1 MPLPFEWFNYNV
13 LKNFAAVEIKGETRI
28 KTHTIPLLKPT
39 AKQNVLRKRRIVFS
53 ACAFFLLT
61 QYTAIKICWN
71 CNLRKIPLQLSAQ
84 NNEILQLQVACQ
96 CICRRGSIIAE
107 NNLRKRRIAFL
118 AGAFFLLTQYTA
130 IKFC

>member
-61 QYTAIKICWN
+61 QDTAINFVGIAICG
-71 CNLRKIPLQLSAQ
+71 KSPSQLFAR
-84 NNEILQLQVACQ
+84 NNEILQLQVACWKMHFRLQ
-96 CICRRGSIIAE
+96 
-107 NNLRKRRIAFL
+107 
-118 AGAFFLLTQYTA
+118 
-130 IKFC
+130 